1 MNLRY
6 KFVFGRST
14 KMVLIPVSQEKIPSI
29 KEEWQTT
36 QLKQIFL
43 RKNVLMYFFRNKT
56 FSGIFLSFFQDEE
69 AKNSGNFK

>member
-36 QLKQIFL
+36 IETNFPQKKVCKMFL
-43 RKNVLMYFFRNKT
+43 CTFFEIKHFLEYF
-56 FSGIFLSFFQDEE
+56 
-69 AKNSGNFK
+69 